1 MSSNTLASRTLRR
14 PLDPSDIIPR
24 EEIISLEKYATEGCM
39 EEQKTVLGWIINSR
53 SLTIALP
60 SHKHCKWRNEIQRII
75 ILPKVKAKDLETI
88 PGCLN
93 HVACIFNPMR
103 HFLGRI
109 YQVFYRANHITLRK
123 TTHIYHSNSSEFG
136 MGGYNLTSGVAWRFK
151 LPADCQLRAS
161 INSLEFI
168 ACIINIWVDIFHGV
182 LDPKSCLLSQT
193 DSSSASGLLHKTNFA
208 DKIDEAIQLATASK
222 LATLLLE
229 SDSSLYSQLFP
240 GKKTSVSDSFSHDFK
255 IPDSHLSFLLES
267 YFPEQARFGLRILPL
282 QYHQTS
288 FLG

>member
-1 MSSNTLASRTLRR
+1 
-14 PLDPSDIIPR
+14 
-24 EEIISLEKYATEGCM
+24 
-39 EEQKTVLGWIINSR
+39 
-53 SLTIALP
+53 
-60 SHKHCKWRNEIQRII
+60 
-75 ILPKVKAKDLETI
+75 
-88 PGCLN
+88 
-93 HVACIFNPMR
+93 
-103 HFLGRI
+103 
-109 YQVFYRANHITLRK
+109 
-123 TTHIYHSNSSEFG
+123 